1 MSDELINEIKS
12 LIIEA
17 LKLEDIAV
25 SDIDE
30 NEPLFFEGL
39 GLDSIDA
46 LELGIAL
53 QKHYGL
59 SLEAE
64 SEITRA
70 HFASVVSLAKYV
82 TEHRTK

>member
-64 SEITRA
+64 SEITRK
-70 HFASVVSLAKYV
+70 HFANVASLATYV
-82 TEHRTK
+82 AEHRTK